1 MKRFTSFCLVG
12 FMMLLLAVPQAKA
25 IITDP
30 DDYII
35 WDSGILGVKEVREK
49 FVKPDFM
56 TWSVGVELRDS
67 IGSLGRG
74 VTDDH
79 MEDFG
84 FAPGSKAADFKN
96 KTTMG
101 ALYVDQR
108 KNDNAKNAEG
118 ERFNIDYATYMKLS
132 GEEKLMPWT
141 YSKEHNQ
148 FFRPSDS
155 IVIRVPKTCDSIYIQ
170 GLGINSSMYSLM
182 ACEVGVSEVV
192 PASHGL
198 GGTMRTNV
206 YHMGYN
212 TGYVISLGFKP
223 KHVAPGDSTTIIIF
237 GSSKDYFADNTK
249 GNLAHFCKDNN
260 ATKQKQIFTGETVTD
275 EDGTVRDRYIE
286 CERWGQWYP
295 TTINRIKIYGTIEKG
310 EVPVY
315 DGTHSAFT
323 FSYQTK
329 PSGTVELDK
338 PLKKENGWSSQGYV
352 RYASD
357 LGVVRSVLSATSYIY
372 LGYDEAFDTYATK
385 LNIISATHD
394 SVSYDTVAEHA
405 NYFQIKVPTTGFQDL
420 TMDFDYALRGANN
433 QVIVS
438 AFINGDQACT
448 VLDTLDNSAN
458 PSTQMAHASIAIPNE
473 FANQKNLMIRIM
485 MGKGAISGTVEFDLA
500 NLTFKGY
507 NDYNEAADGAPKV
520 AYITPAKDRVHVLGL
535 SDGADAADKLLPYM
549 KENEN
554 FKVSVIAK
562 DAWSKL
568 SAASADDVVAAFADY
583 DVVVASPYMAAED
596 LDFAKALIGKKAF
609 LNFNAQAFLN
619 WNANA
624 KASADP
630 LDTAMV
636 YAEEFY
642 YHPIFTSI
650 DLDEEKMTIPNIF
663 DGAAAGVSVAAT
675 EGTYVL
681 ASGNNSGAAAIYE
694 DYTNP
699 KAKYLFVDLSADN
712 STSIN
717 SKGQQLL
724 INATAY
730 LKKGG
735 NFVKP
740 TFELNA
746 SGAVVENSAQLVMAA
761 NYDYGVLNLTT
772 PVIKMKT
779 STDAGAVYTI
789 PAEFGFGGNNITF
802 QANSS
807 DDQVVVCGMMADTE
821 KLNATHLT
829 FKNITFKQAAGQT
842 AVLSLKKNDK
852 VRDELKFDNCTFEA
866 LNGGFIALAGDSI
879 HVKTITLNN
888 CLFDG
893 GDVATLINV
902 EGAAINCNKVSVKEN
917 RFYDAKINT
926 LLGWQTVA
934 TKEVDDT
941 EDDGDELMS
950 VNISNN
956 TFRNKERSEAI
967 SLIDMPEAQQFDSV
981 AVIVNNN
988 LFYNAGSAM
997 MHLYTAPDSIY
1008 YTTIEKATDGSDSTV
1023 ITAVHFGALL
1033 NVDKNFVEEG
1043 EFVPGE
1049 YNWNIPAYEVVT
1061 KESLGVEKVFD
1072 DDALTQISK
1081 LSPMY
1086 TGGLESGLSRA
1097 YLGSAANYVSRKLGD
1112 ETVFTVKNAPELK
1125 TALELAI
1132 GGDVIELQDNTE
1144 DPLGVYQIGT
1154 AGFTYPATGGKL
1166 IIRNAEGHKPV
1177 LFGNL
1182 APSNSSVK
1190 LDELIIDGLNWNDPT
1205 LLDSVRITGYN
1216 ADAYSPFYFQNKDGY
1231 IGLFRITN
1239 STFENL
1245 EMQAVIR
1252 ANKCY
1257 DEGAGTG
1264 LTIGKIVMN
1273 FNEFNNFGGALE
1285 VGKIGFHFIQFDV
1298 KGAYTFNN
1306 FEFVENVVKNF
1317 HGSQFFNITREG
1329 ALNPADSTFNIKI
1342 SNNVFYKIG
1351 GHATGSNATDQY
1363 RNFLEFNKAPVGYD
1377 VNIDITN
1384 NIFYKRWS
1392 DVNYPTGQLALF
1404 DGTQVKSYKINVLK
1418 NYFEGE
1424 YYSSDDTYGA
1434 NPMAP
1439 VDAPATDN
1447 LKLSAASAVEVN
1459 RDEPLDWNCVNDWIE
1474 FDEDTEDFAG
1484 AIPTEYEVYT
1494 LGLAHPYDPA
1504 YNYIGAGLCYGVAP
1518 KPDAIEKVENSNVT
1532 VFANNGKLFINTVEA
1547 AKVDI
1552 YHISGQKIASKA
1564 LNAGLN
1570 EVGALN
1576 SGMYI
1581 LNVNGQMTK
1590 VLVK

>member
-35 WDSGILGVKEVREK
+35 WDSGAFADSSMHSK
-49 FVKPDFM
+49 FVLPDFM
-56 TWSVGVELRDS
+56 IWSPGIEFKTDLVVGRSMEEIYL
-67 IGSLGRG
+67 
-74 VTDDH
+74 
-79 MEDFG
+79 EDFG
-84 FAPGSKAADFKN
+84 FKPGTKLEDAKGKPMAALHIK
-96 KTTMG
+96 
-101 ALYVDQR
+101 QR
-108 KNDNAKNAEG
+108 KADDATANG
-118 ERFNIDYATYMKLS
+118 ERFILEYADYLKLK
-132 GEEKLMPWT
+132 GDEKNLPWT
-141 YSKEHNQ
+141 YSKADNK
-148 FFRPSDS
+148 FYRPSDS
-155 IVIRVPKTCDSIYIQ
+155 IVIKVPKTCDSIYIQ
-170 GLGINSSMYSLM
+170 GLGSNNYYSLM
-182 ACEVGVSEVV
+182 VYEVGVSEVIPCDKGV
-192 PASHGL
+192 FHGL

-206 YHMGYN
+206 YHNGGN
-212 TGYVISLGFKP
+212 WGAVRAIGFKP
-223 KHVAPGDSTTIIIF
+223 QHVGPGDSTTIVVL
-237 GSSKDYFADNTK
+237 GSHKDYFADNTK
-249 GNLAHFCKDNN
+249 GTLAHFCKDNN
-260 ATKQKQIFTGETVTD
+260 AVKNKQMFSGETVTD
-275 EDGTVRDRYIE
+275 EDGTVRDRYVA
-286 CERWGQWYP
+286 CERWGMWEG

-473 FANQKNLMIRIM
+473 FANQKNLIIRIM
-485 MGKGAISGTVEFDLA
+485 MGKGATSGTVEFDLA

-507 NDYNEAADGAPKV
+507 NDYNDAADGAPKV

-568 SAASADDVVAAFADY
+568 SAASAEEVVAAFADY
-583 DVVVASPYMAAED
+583 DVVVASPYMTAED

-663 DGAAAGVSVAAT
+663 DGAAAGVSVAAA

-821 KLNATHLT
+821 RLNATHLT

-866 LNGGFIALAGDSI
+866 VNEGFIALAGDSI
-879 HVKTITLNN
+879 QVKTITLNN

-893 GDVATLINV
+893 VDVATLINV
-902 EGAAINCNKVSVKEN
+902 EGAAIHCNTVNVKEN

-926 LLGWQTVA
+926 LLSWQTVA
-934 TKEVDDT
+934 TKEIDDDD
-941 EDDGDELMS
+941 EDNDQILS

-956 TFRNKERSEAI
+956 TFRNKERSESI
-967 SLIDMPEAQQFDSV
+967 SLIDMPEAQQFDSA
-981 AVIVNNN
+981 AVVVNNN

-1023 ITAVHFGALL
+1023 VTAVHFGTLL

-1061 KESLGVEKVFD
+1061 KESLGIDKVFD
-1072 DDALTQISK
+1072 DEALTQISK
-1081 LSPMY
+1081 LSPMF
-1086 TGGLESGLSRA
+1086 TGGVESGLSRA
-1097 YLGSAANYVSRKLGD
+1097 YLGASANYVSRKAGD
-1112 ETVFTVKNAPELK
+1112 ETVFTVKTAQELK

-1132 GGDVIELQDNTE
+1132 GGDIIELEDNTE
-1144 DPLGVYQIGT
+1144 DPLGVYQMGMT
-1154 AGFTYPATGGKL
+1154 GFTYPSTGGKL

-1177 LFGNL
+1177 LFGNI
-1182 APSNSSVK
+1182 APNNAVK
-1190 LDELIIDGLNWNDPT
+1190 LDELLINGLNWNDPT
-1205 LLDSVRITGYN
+1205 LLDSVRIAGYN
-1216 ADAYSPFYFQNKDGY
+1216 ADSYSPFYFQNKDGY
-1231 IGLFRITN
+1231 IGLFHITN

-1264 LTIGKIVMN
+1264 LTIGKIVMD
-1273 FNEFNNFGGALE
+1273 FNEFNNFGGATADGN
-1285 VGKIGFHFIQFDV
+1285 VAFHFIQFDV
-1298 KGAYTFNN
+1298 KGAYTINN
-1306 FEFVENVVKNF
+1306 FYFIENIVKNF
-1317 HGSQFFNITREG
+1317 HGSQMFNISREG
-1329 ALNPADSTFNIKI
+1329 ALNPADSTINIKI
-1342 SNNVFYKIG
+1342 SNNVFYKVG
-1351 GHATGSNATDQY
+1351 GNANDKY
-1363 RNFLEFNKAPVGYD
+1363 RNFLEFNKTPVGFD

-1392 DVNYPTGQLALF
+1392 DVNYPTGQLDLF
-1404 DGTQVKSYKINVLK
+1404 DGTQVKSYNINVLK
-1418 NYFEGE
+1418 NYYEGE

-1434 NPMAP
+1434 NPLAP
-1439 VDAPATDN
+1439 IDAPATDN
-1447 LKLSAASAVEVN
+1447 LKLSATSMVEVN

-1518 KPDAIEKVENSNVT
+1518 KPDAIEKVESSHVT

>member
-35 WDSGILGVKEVREK
+35 WDSGAFADSSMHSK
-49 FVKPDFM
+49 FVLPDFM
-56 TWSVGVELRDS
+56 IWSPGIEFKTDLVVGRSMEEIYL
-67 IGSLGRG
+67 
-74 VTDDH
+74 
-79 MEDFG
+79 EDFG
-84 FAPGSKAADFKN
+84 FKPGTKLEDAKGKPMAALHIK
-96 KTTMG
+96 
-101 ALYVDQR
+101 QR
-108 KNDNAKNAEG
+108 KADDATANG
-118 ERFNIDYATYMKLS
+118 ERFILEYADYLKLK
-132 GEEKLMPWT
+132 GDEKNLPWT
-141 YSKEHNQ
+141 YSKADNK
-148 FFRPSDS
+148 FYRPSDS
-155 IVIRVPKTCDSIYIQ
+155 IVIKVPKTCDSIYIQ
-170 GLGINSSMYSLM
+170 GLGSNNYYSLM
-182 ACEVGVSEVV
+182 VYEVGVSEVIPCDKGV
-192 PASHGL
+192 FHGL

-206 YHMGYN
+206 YHNGGN
-212 TGYVISLGFKP
+212 WGAVRAIGFKP
-223 KHVAPGDSTTIIIF
+223 QHVGPGDSTTIVVL
-237 GSSKDYFADNTK
+237 GSHKDYFADNTK
-249 GNLAHFCKDNN
+249 GTLAHFCKDNN
-260 ATKQKQIFTGETVTD
+260 AVKNKQMFSGETVTD
-275 EDGTVRDRYIE
+275 EDGTVRDRYVA
-286 CERWGQWYP
+286 CERWGMWEG

-473 FANQKNLMIRIM
+473 FANQKNLIIRIM

-507 NDYNEAADGAPKV
+507 NDYNDAADGAPKV

-568 SAASADDVVAAFADY
+568 TSASAEDVVAAFADY
-583 DVVVASPYMAAED
+583 DVVVASPYMTAED

-663 DGAAAGVSVAAT
+663 DGAAAGVSVAAA
-675 EGTYVL
+675 EGAYVL

-699 KAKYLFVDLSADN
+699 KAKYLFIDLSADN
-712 STSIN
+712 SVSIN

-821 KLNATHLT
+821 RLNATHLT

-866 LNGGFIALAGDSI
+866 VNEGFIALAGDSI
-879 HVKTITLNN
+879 QVKTITLNN

-893 GDVATLINV
+893 VDVATLINV
-902 EGAAINCNKVSVKEN
+902 EGAAIHCNTVNVKEN

-926 LLGWQTVA
+926 LLSWQTVA
-934 TKEVDDT
+934 TKEIDDDD
-941 EDDGDELMS
+941 EDNDQILS

-956 TFRNKERSEAI
+956 TFRNKERSESI
-967 SLIDMPEAQQFDSV
+967 SLIDMPEAQQFDSA
-981 AVIVNNN
+981 AVVVNNN

-1023 ITAVHFGALL
+1023 VTAVHFGALL

-1061 KESLGVEKVFD
+1061 KESLGIDKVFD
-1072 DDALTQISK
+1072 DEALTQISK
-1081 LSPMY
+1081 LSPMF
-1086 TGGLESGLSRA
+1086 TGGVESGLSRA
-1097 YLGSAANYVSRKLGD
+1097 YLGASANYVSRKAGD
-1112 ETVFTVKNAPELK
+1112 ETVFTVKTAQELK

-1132 GGDVIELQDNTE
+1132 GGDIIELEDNTE
-1144 DPLGVYQIGT
+1144 DPLGVYQMGMT
-1154 AGFTYPATGGKL
+1154 GFTYPSTGGKL

-1177 LFGNL
+1177 LFGNI
-1182 APSNSSVK
+1182 APNNAVK
-1190 LDELIIDGLNWNDPT
+1190 LDELLINGLNWNDPT
-1205 LLDSVRITGYN
+1205 LLDSVRIAGYN
-1216 ADAYSPFYFQNKDGY
+1216 ADSYSPFYFQNKDGY
-1231 IGLFRITN
+1231 IGLFHITN

-1264 LTIGKIVMN
+1264 LTIGKIVMD
-1273 FNEFNNFGGALE
+1273 FNEFNNFGGATADGN
-1285 VGKIGFHFIQFDV
+1285 VAFHFIQFDV
-1298 KGAYTFNN
+1298 KGAYTINN
-1306 FEFVENVVKNF
+1306 FYFIENIVKNF
-1317 HGSQFFNITREG
+1317 HGSQMFNISREG
-1329 ALNPADSTFNIKI
+1329 ALNPADSTINIKI
-1342 SNNVFYKIG
+1342 SNNVFYKVG
-1351 GHATGSNATDQY
+1351 GNANDKY
-1363 RNFLEFNKAPVGYD
+1363 RNFLEFNKTPVGFD

-1418 NYFEGE
+1418 NYYEGE

-1447 LKLSAASAVEVN
+1447 LKLSATSMVEVN

-1494 LGLAHPYDPA
+1494 LGVAHPYDPA

-1518 KPDAIEKVENSNVT
+1518 KPDAIEKVESGNVT

>member
-35 WDSGILGVKEVREK
+35 WDSGAFADSSMHSK
-49 FVKPDFM
+49 FVLPDFM
-56 TWSVGVELRDS
+56 IWTPGIEFKTDLVVGRSMEEIYL
-67 IGSLGRG
+67 
-74 VTDDH
+74 
-79 MEDFG
+79 EDFG
-84 FAPGSKAADFKN
+84 FKPGTKLEDAKGQPMAALHVK
-96 KTTMG
+96 
-101 ALYVDQR
+101 QR
-108 KNDNAKNAEG
+108 KADDATANG
-118 ERFNIDYATYMKLS
+118 ERFILEYADYLKLK
-132 GEEKLMPWT
+132 GDEKNLPWT
-141 YSKEHNQ
+141 YSKADNK
-148 FFRPSDS
+148 FYRPSDS
-155 IVIRVPKTCDSIYIQ
+155 IVIKVPKTCDSIYIQ
-170 GLGINSSMYSLM
+170 GLGSNNYYSLM
-182 ACEVGVSEVV
+182 VYEVGVSEVIPCNKGV
-192 PASHGL
+192 FHGL

-206 YHMGYN
+206 YHNGGN
-212 TGYVISLGFKP
+212 WGAVRAIGFKP
-223 KHVAPGDSTTIIIF
+223 QHVGPGDSTTIVVL
-237 GSSKDYFADNTK
+237 GSHKDYFADNTK
-249 GNLAHFCKDNN
+249 GTLAHFCKDNN
-260 ATKQKQIFTGETVTD
+260 AVKNKQMFSGETVTD
-275 EDGTVRDRYIE
+275 ADGTVRDRYVA
-286 CERWGQWYP
+286 CERWGMWEG

-458 PSTQMAHASIAIPNE
+458 PSTQMAHASIVIPNE

-485 MGKGAISGTVEFDLA
+485 MGKGATSGTVEFDLA

-507 NDYNEAADGAPKV
+507 NDYNDAADGAPKV
-520 AYITPAKDRVHVLGL
+520 AYITPANDRVHILGL
-535 SDGADAADKLLPYM
+535 SEGADAADKLLPYM

-568 SAASADDVVAAFADY
+568 TSASAEDVVAAFADY
-583 DVVVASPYMAAED
+583 DVVVASPYMTAED

-636 YAEEFY
+636 YTDEFY

-650 DLDEEKMTIPNIF
+650 DLDEEKMTIPNFF

-866 LNGGFIALAGDSI
+866 VNEGFIALAGDSI
-879 HVKTITLNN
+879 QVKTITLNN

-893 GDVATLINV
+893 VDVATLINV

-934 TKEVDDT
+934 TKEIDDDD
-941 EDDGDELMS
+941 EDNDQILS

-956 TFRNKERSEAI
+956 TFRNKERSESI
-967 SLIDMPEAQQFDSV
+967 SLIDMPEAQQFDSA
-981 AVIVNNN
+981 AVVVNNN

-997 MHLYTAPDSIY
+997 MHLYTAPDSID
-1008 YTTIEKATDGSDSTV
+1008 YTSIVKATDGSDSTV
-1023 ITAVHFGALL
+1023 ITRVHFGALL

-1049 YNWNIPAYEVVT
+1049 YNWNTPAYEVVT
-1061 KESLGVEKVFD
+1061 KETLGIDKVFD
-1072 DDALTQISK
+1072 DEALTQISK
-1081 LSPMY
+1081 LSPMF
-1086 TGGLESGLSRA
+1086 TGGVESGLNRA
-1097 YLGSAANYVSRKLGD
+1097 YLGAAANYVSRKAGD

-1132 GGDVIELQDNTE
+1132 GGDVIELENNTE
-1144 DPLGVYQIGT
+1144 DPLGVYQLGIT
-1154 AGFTYPATGGKL
+1154 GFNYPNTGGKL

-1177 LFGNL
+1177 LFGNI
-1182 APSNSSVK
+1182 APNNSDLN
-1190 LDELIIDGLNWNDPT
+1190 LDELLIDGLNWNDPT

-1216 ADAYSPFYFQNKDGY
+1216 ADSYSPFYFQNKNGY

-1273 FNEFNNFGGALE
+1273 FNEFNNFGGATE
-1285 VGKIGFHFIQFDV
+1285 DGKVAFHFIQFDV
-1298 KGAYTFNN
+1298 KGAYTINN

-1317 HGSQFFNITREG
+1317 HGSQMFNISREG
-1329 ALNPADSTFNIKI
+1329 ALNPADSTINIKI
-1342 SNNVFYKIG
+1342 SNNVFYKVG
-1351 GHATGSNATDQY
+1351 GNANDKY
-1363 RNFLEFNKAPVGYD
+1363 RNFLEFNKTPVGFD

-1392 DVNYPTGQLALF
+1392 DVNNPTGQLDLF
-1404 DGTQVKSYKINVLK
+1404 DGTQVKSYSINVLK
-1418 NYFEGE
+1418 NYYEGE

-1434 NPMAP
+1434 NPLAP
-1439 VDAPATDN
+1439 IDAPATDN
-1447 LKLSAASAVEVN
+1447 LKLSATSIVEVN

-1518 KPDAIEKVENSNVT
+1518 KPDAIEKVESSNVT